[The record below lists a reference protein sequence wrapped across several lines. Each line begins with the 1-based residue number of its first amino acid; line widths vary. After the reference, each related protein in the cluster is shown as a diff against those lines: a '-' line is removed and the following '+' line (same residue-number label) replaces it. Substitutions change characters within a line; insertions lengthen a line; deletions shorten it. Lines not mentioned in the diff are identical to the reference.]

1 MPSKPRIIAIYLP
14 QFHPFKENN
23 EWWGKGFTE
32 WTNVVKAK
40 SRFIGHYQPHL
51 PADLGFYDLRVP
63 EVRNEQAKMAQ
74 EHGIYGFC
82 YYHYWFNG
90 HLLMERPM
98 EDMLKSKEPNF
109 PFMICWANESWKKA
123 WGENNNEILIRQDYS
138 YEDDLNHI
146 KYLIPFFNDPRYIR
160 VNGKPVLCIYRSTEL
175 PDIAK
180 TIEIWR
186 NEAKKEKLELYIC
199 RFESFGETGEKYLS
213 SGIDAAVEFHPHNM
227 GEYYKHEKNK
237 RYIRKIINKV
247 YRGIRGYN
255 LFQKNVDYKKY
266 VQFQLNRI
274 FPSYKYYPCVTP
286 MWDNS
291 PRRQHDY
298 FAFYNST
305 PKMFGA
311 WLKNVIEKFVP
322 YSDEEN
328 FIFINAWNE
337 WAEGNHLEP
346 DMKWGSGYLK
356 EIKKIYV

>member
-1 MPSKPRIIAIYLP
+1 
-14 QFHPFKENN
+14 
-23 EWWGKGFTE
+23 
-32 WTNVVKAK
+32 
-40 SRFIGHYQPHL
+40 
-51 PADLGFYDLRVP
+51 
-63 EVRNEQAKMAQ
+63 
-74 EHGIYGFC
+74 
-82 YYHYWFNG
+82 
-90 HLLMERPM
+90 
-98 EDMLKSKEPNF
+98 
-109 PFMICWANESWKKA
+109 MICWANESWKKA
-123 WGENNNEILIRQDYS
+123 WGEKNNEILIRQDYS

-146 KYLIPFFNDPRYIR
+146 KYLIPFFKDPRYIR

-175 PDIAK
+175 PDIDK

-213 SGIDAAVEFHPHNM
+213 NGIDAAVEFHPHNIE
-227 GEYYKHEKNK
+227 EYYKHEKNK

-247 YRGIRGYN
+247 YRSIRGYN

-305 PKMFGA
+305 PKMFGI
-311 WLKNVIEKFVP
+311 WLKNAIEKFVP

-356 EIKKIYV
+356 EIKKIYI